1 MPVAPREREEMLIM
15 DSASSDHSP
24 PLSENAVSSW
34 LHWENEISSISGLN
48 LGRTIAPEDSTSEL
62 SGLVE
67 DKEIAARAVA
77 FVVNSTRK
85 GIVPLCA
92 DIANLLRAKR
102 CKKRCLEKKVF
113 LLKRENEAM
122 RGSTGH
128 SFRTSHST
136 SPTPPSFS
144 SCIHKSPHPHDQGSS
159 ALQERSR
166 PCSRCSQCSSTMSNS
181 PQLEKTYS
189 FRSYLHSPPDARGTN
204 HRRSPRVSRRP
215 PNGLTTQAIVQS
227 VSDASFQDSGCE
239 AGRTPL
245 GGQAVRKNS
254 LPEIISEPGGQVL
267 RVRSC
272 KNSCKNSGKNS
283 LPKIIS
289 ELGEQVLRV
298 SPTISKETQ
307 CSLLR
312 YSDSPL
318 EEQFI
323 ETVHLNSKLAEE
335 LGSARKE
342 IEILKG
348 RLKELEMNQLARE
361 CWREQYHMESECE
374 EGGGLDERP
383 LPPLDPPYSII
394 VKRHYSLNGS
404 SRSRLHCQFA
414 PVPGSVL
421 YAEPLY
427 GCKCRACE
435 EAMGGEIHAALPHT
449 LHHDLPR
456 FPVNSKLQVQL
467 GDHVVIKGER
477 TGRIRYIGHLD
488 KIGQPNMV
496 FVGIELDAPVGRHD
510 GFFNGKRY
518 FFCTKDHGIILPLH
532 DIVCK
537 VQAKKSNSM
546 EENSARDKLNLKE
559 GRIRESPSHTKT
571 SSGSSKAELKAAKKP
586 DTPSSSSK
594 SVAPSVASGHSEG
607 EKEKSHESLPLTALS
622 SSKER
627 ISPKATLDQ
636 AV

>member
-1 MPVAPREREEMLIM
+1 MLIM

-24 PLSENAVSSW
+24 PLSENATSSW

-48 LGRTIAPEDSTSEL
+48 LDSTSEL

-102 CKKRCLEKKVF
+102 CLEKKVF
-113 LLKRENEAM
+113 LLKRENEAL

-144 SCIHKSPHPHDQGSS
+144 SCPDKSPLHDQGS

-166 PCSRCSQCSSTMSNS
+166 PCSRCSQCSSTISNS

-189 FRSYLHSPPDARGTN
+189 FKSYLHSPPEARNN
-204 HRRSPRVSRRP
+204 HRRSPRVPRRP
-215 PNGLTTQAIVQS
+215 PNGLTTQAIVHC
-227 VSDASFQDSGCE
+227 VSDASFQDSGCDV
-239 AGRTPL
+239 GRT
-245 GGQAVRKNS
+245 QANRKNS
-254 LPEIISEPGGQVL
+254 LPEIISEPDV
-267 RVRSC
+267 
-272 KNSCKNSGKNS
+272 
-283 LPKIIS
+283 
-289 ELGEQVLRV
+289 QVLRV

-312 YSDSPL
+312 HGDSPL

-323 ETVHLNSKLAEE
+323 ETVRLNSKLAEE

-361 CWREQYHMESECE
+361 CWREQYHMDSECE
-374 EGGGLDERP
+374 ESSMDERP
-383 LPPLDPPYSII
+383 LPALEPPFSVI

-427 GCKCRACE
+427 GCKCTACE
-435 EAMGGEIHAALPHT
+435 EAMGGEIHASLAHT
-449 LHHDLPR
+449 LNQDLPR

-537 VQAKKSNSM
+537 VQPKKSNSM
-546 EENSARDKLNLKE
+546 EESSARDKLSLKE
-559 GRIRESPSHTKT
+559 ERRGESPSRTTKI
-571 SSGSSKAELKAAKKP
+571 SCASSKNNSKTDLKAAKKSH
-586 DTPSSSSK
+586 TPPSSSK
-594 SVAPSVASGHSEG
+594 STLPSATSGQSEG
-607 EKEKSHESLPLTALS
+607 ESEKSRESLPLTTMTG
-622 SSKER
+622 KER
-627 ISPKATLDQ
+627 VPSKVTLDQ
-636 AV
+636 GV

>member
-1 MPVAPREREEMLIM
+1 M

-24 PLSENAVSSW
+24 PLSENAGSSW

-48 LGRTIAPEDSTSEL
+48 LDSTSEL

-102 CKKRCLEKKVF
+102 SLEKKVF
-113 LLKRENEAM
+113 LLKRENEAL
-122 RGSTGH
+122 RGSTGN

-136 SPTPPSFS
+136 SPTPPSLT
-144 SCIHKSPHPHDQGSS
+144 SCTDKSLLHEHGT

-181 PQLEKTYS
+181 PKLEKTYS
-189 FRSYLHSPPDARGTN
+189 FKGYLHSPPEARN
-204 HRRSPRVSRRP
+204 NRRSPRVPRRP
-215 PNGLTTQAIVQS
+215 PNGLTTQAV
-227 VSDASFQDSGCE
+227 VHCLSDANFQDSGCDISRNRE
-239 AGRTPL
+239 EGS
-245 GGQAVRKNS
+245 GGGGGGIGDRKNS
-254 LPEIISEPGGQVL
+254 LPEIISEPD
-267 RVRSC
+267 
-272 KNSCKNSGKNS
+272 GK
-283 LPKIIS
+283 
-289 ELGEQVLRV
+289 VLRV
-298 SPTISKETQ
+298 SPKISKEIQ

-312 YSDSPL
+312 HSDLPA

-323 ETVHLNSKLAEE
+323 ETVRLNSKLAEE

-361 CWREQYHMESECE
+361 CCREQYQVETDCDDTSM
-374 EGGGLDERP
+374 DERP
-383 LPPLDPPYSII
+383 QAPMDPPHSVI

-427 GCKCRACE
+427 GCKCTACD
-435 EAMGGEIHAALPHT
+435 EAMGGEIHASLAHT
-449 LHHDLPR
+449 LNQDLPK
-456 FPVNSKLQVQL
+456 FPVNSKLKVQL

-496 FVGIELDAPVGRHD
+496 FVGLELDAPVGRHD

-518 FFCTKDHGIILPLH
+518 FFCNKDHGIFLPLH

-537 VQAKKSNSM
+537 VQPKKTTSM
-546 EENSARDKLNLKE
+546 EENSAKDK
-559 GRIRESPSHTKT
+559 RETSSRKT
-571 SSGSSKAELKAAKKP
+571 SSWSSRNCKHEKDVTKGTETSSKPL
-586 DTPSSSSK
+586 TSSTQ
-594 SVAPSVASGHSEG
+594 SEE
-607 EKEKSHESLPLTALS
+607 EKEKEGAGESLPLSTWSEKQIELEVEVE
-622 SSKER
+622 KEDGGTSR
-627 ISPKATLDQ
+627 LTIEE

>member
-1 MPVAPREREEMLIM
+1 MPTREREEMLIM

-24 PLSENAVSSW
+24 PLSENAASSW

-48 LGRTIAPEDSTSEL
+48 LDSTSEL

-102 CKKRCLEKKVF
+102 SLEKKVF
-113 LLKRENEAM
+113 LLKRENEAL

-144 SCIHKSPHPHDQGSS
+144 SGQDKSPLHDQGS

-166 PCSRCSQCSSTMSNS
+166 PCSRCSQCSSTVSNS

-189 FRSYLHSPPDARGTN
+189 FTKTHLHSHPDAHLPPPATTTTTN
-204 HRRSPRVSRRP
+204 TSSPSTRNHQRRSPRVPRRP
-215 PNGLTTQAIVQS
+215 PNGLTTQAIVHCLADPS
-227 VSDASFQDSGCE
+227 TLQDSGYDVS
-239 AGRTPL
+239 RTRTN
-245 GGQAVRKNS
+245 RKGS
-254 LPEIISEPGGQVL
+254 LPEIISEPDG
-267 RVRSC
+267 
-272 KNSCKNSGKNS
+272 
-283 LPKIIS
+283 
-289 ELGEQVLRV
+289 QVLRV

-312 YSDSPL
+312 HGDSPG
-318 EEQFI
+318 EEQFM
-323 ETVHLNSKLAEE
+323 ETVRLNSKLAEE

-361 CWREQYHMESECE
+361 CWREQYHVDTECE
-374 EGGGLDERP
+374 EGGLDERP
-383 LPPLDPPYSII
+383 LPPLDPPYSVI

-427 GCKCRACE
+427 GCKCTACE
-435 EAMGGEIHAALPHT
+435 EAMGGEIHASLAHT
-449 LHHDLPR
+449 LNQDLPR

-518 FFCTKDHGIILPLH
+518 FFCTKDHGVILPLH

-537 VQAKKSNSM
+537 VQPKKSNSM
-546 EENSARDKLNLKE
+546 EESSVRDKLDKLSLKE
-559 GRIRESPSHTKT
+559 ERSRDCPSHAKT
-571 SSGSSKAELKAAKKP
+571 SFTSSKNNSKTELKASKKS
-586 DTPSSSSK
+586 DTTPSSSSSK
-594 SVAPSVASGHSEG
+594 SVAPSLASGHSEG
-607 EKEKSHESLPLTALS
+607 EREKSRESLPMTTIS
-622 SSKER
+622 SGKER
-627 ISPKATLDQ
+627 VSTKVTLDQ